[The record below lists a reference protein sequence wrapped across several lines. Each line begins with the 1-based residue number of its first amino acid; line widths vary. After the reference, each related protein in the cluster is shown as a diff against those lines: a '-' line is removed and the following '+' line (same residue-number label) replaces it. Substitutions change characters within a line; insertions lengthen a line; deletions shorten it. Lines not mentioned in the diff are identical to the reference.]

1 MRVRLTL
8 SQIAM
13 LELLG
18 ASLPFVHGEMALKER
33 IRKGRANL
41 VSITGR
47 DFGFEPQRWHDYL
60 RETGASGYRWSNKH
74 LGMPKRIAEAVR
86 DPAWRHAVEDLRDD
100 T

>member
-1 MRVRLTL
+1 MRLTF

-18 ASLPFVHGEMALKER
+18 EHLPFVHGEMALKER
-33 IRKGRANL
+33 IRKGRAKL
-41 VSITGR
+41 VSITGQ
-47 DFGFEPQRWHDYL
+47 DFGFDPQRWHDYL
-60 RETGASGYRWSNKH
+60 RETAGEYRWSNKH

-86 DPAWRHAVEDLRDD
+86 DPAWRHAVQKLRDD

>member
-18 ASLPFVHGEMALKER
+18 ESLPFVHGELALKER
-33 IRKGRANL
+33 IRQGRADL
-41 VSITGR
+41 VSITGQ
-47 DFGFEPQRWHDYL
+47 DFGFDPQRWHEYL
-60 RETGASGYRWSNKH
+60 LETDASEYRWSNKH
-74 LGMPKRIAEAVR
+74 LGMPKHIAEAVR
-86 DPAWRHAVEDLRDD
+86 DPAWRHAVEQLRDD